1 HKVTRPLGR
10 HQARGTND
18 AYRLPGGPPMHQI
31 SPYAI
36 RLGLAV
42 PAAAVVLAGCAT
54 ESSTTYATPNATPST
69 TSTTYGTSGTSVVN
83 YPTGTYKLYA
93 LTTGQRY
100 WVWIPNGVTIQTPP
114 PPPAVPAQTA
124 LVVQQPMT
132 VVQQPATTAVVV
144 PVAPV
149 QQPATT
155 AVVVPAAPA
164 QQPTTTAVVVPAT
177 PARTVVAGTGQYT
190 LYGDGTSTPYYW
202 VAVPSGVTPP

>member
-1 HKVTRPLGR
+1 
-10 HQARGTND
+10 
-18 AYRLPGGPPMHQI
+18 MHQI
-31 SPYAI
+31 
-36 RLGLAV
+36 RLALAV
-42 PAAAVVLAGCAT
+42 PAAVVVFAGCAT
-54 ESSTTYATPNATPST
+54 WDGTPNATPST
-69 TSTTYGTSGTSVVN
+69 TSTTYGTSDTTVVN
-83 YPTGTYKLYA
+83 YSTGTYKLY
-93 LTTGQRY
+93 TVPGGQRY

-155 AVVVPAAPA
+155 AVVVPATPA

-177 PARTVVAGTGQYT
+177 PARTVVAGTGQYR
-190 LYGDGTSTPYYW
+190 LYGDANLYYW
-202 VAVPSGVTPP
+202 VWVPSGVTAPPPPPLPERDVPERAREQPRG